1 MAQGLPL
8 EIQSAALLSGKVA
21 FPGLAPSRPGQAPE
35 FVPLEP
41 HSLSPL
47 KHFLQFKSYMD

>member
-8 EIQSAALLSGKVA
+8 EIQSAALLLGKVA
-21 FPGLAPSRPGQAPE
+21 FPGLAPSRPGQAPK
-35 FVPLEP
+35 FVPLEL

-47 KHFLQFKSYMD
+47 QHFLQLKSCMD